1 MKDYTLDR
9 FYRVQDEVGLPDGKT
24 IHLRSLSDGE
34 MGIRRKAAMLA
45 ARACR
50 EELRDE
56 NGAAFRDF
64 IAPIAD
70 ADEEDLIQ
78 TIVSLSQSDFARE
91 AVESHPRRH
100 IPYPDDADLEE
111 RLAVD
116 EKRDAHWKSVR
127 EARTA
132 HVEGRS
138 KAYEERVRNDWSR
151 EQRVAKAGEL
161 QKTNQAM
168 AAYLKEDELQLILLG
183 CFKDKKRK
191 QLYFKSAAVIEK
203 LDARVKIRL
212 RDELNALNQV
222 DIFTIQGFSLTES
235 PM

>member
-9 FYRVQDEVGLPDGKT
+9 FYRVQDEVKLPDGKM
-24 IHLRSLSDGE
+24 IYLRSLSDGE
-34 MGIRRKAAMLA
+34 MGIRRKAATLA

-64 IAPIAD
+64 IAPITD
-70 ADEEDLIQ
+70 ADDEDLVQ
-78 TIVSLSQSDFARE
+78 VIVSLSQNDFARE
-91 AVESHPRRH
+91 AVESNPRQH

-111 RLAVD
+111 RLKVD
-116 EKRDAHWKSVR
+116 ENRDAQWKSVR

-132 HVEGRS
+132 HIEGRS
-138 KAYEERVRNDWSR
+138 EAYEERVRNSWSR
-151 EQRVAKAGEL
+151 EQRVAKAEEL

-168 AAYLKEDELQLILLG
+168 AAYLIEDELQLIFLG

-191 QLYFKSAAVIEK
+191 RLYFKSAAVIES

-212 RDELNALNQV
+212 RDELNALNRV
-222 DIFTIQGFSLTES
+222 DIFTIQGFSSTES
-235 PM
+235 ST